1 MRKKLKRWI
10 TVLFFVYIAI
20 GAVLYFVQ
28 EQLLFK
34 PVSLPAG
41 HTFAFKQPFEEVNL
55 AVNAQKNINIIKF
68 TVPDSIR
75 KGLVLYFH
83 GNRSNIEHYADRVS
97 DFTTNGYAVWMADY
111 PGFGKSTGTIAE
123 QTLYDDA
130 MILYKMARA
139 QFNKDSII
147 LYGRSL
153 GSGIAAQLASVR
165 DCKHLVLETPYY
177 SMDRLMSNYTWIYPI
192 RWISDYH
199 LPTHIYLKEVIAPVT
214 VFHGTDDGLI
224 PYRHAKQLKAE
235 NSKLN
240 LVTIENGTHNNLNSF
255 PLYKQTLQHILQ

>member
-1 MRKKLKRWI
+1 MRKKIKRWVI
-10 TVLFFVYIAI
+10 VLLLIYIVI
-20 GAVLYFVQ
+20 GVVLYVVQ
-28 EQLLFK
+28 DRLVFK
-34 PVSLPAG
+34 PRALPANYV
-41 HTFAFKQPFEEVNL
+41 FAFKQPFEEVNL

-68 TVPDSIR
+68 TVADSIQ

-97 DFTTNGYAVWMADY
+97 DFTNNGYEVWMADY
-111 PGFGKSTGTIAE
+111 PGFGKSTGTLSE

-165 DCKHLVLETPYY
+165 DCKQLVLETPYY
-177 SMDRLMSNYTWIYPI
+177 SMDRLMSNYTLIYPI
-192 RWISDYH
+192 SWISDYH
-199 LPTHIYLKEVIAPVT
+199 LPTNSYLKEVIAPVT
-214 VFHGTDDGLI
+214 IFHGTDDGLI
-224 PYRHAKQLKAE
+224 PYRHAKQLKA
-235 NSKLN
+235 NHPKIN
-240 LVTIENGTHNNLNSF
+240 LVTIEKGEHNNLNDF
-255 PLYKQTLQHILQ
+255 PVYQQTLQTILQ